1 VNTTVGD
8 EQRQPAALHELRQI
22 GQQEGELHHQE
33 HGPAC
38 GDHSLGTYFHG
49 GTATGLMH
57 TLATQPDSILVS
69 AETVKDYQL
78 HVGDPLT
85 LRLTD
90 AQTHQPRAV
99 SFHYVGVVS
108 EFPTA
113 PKDSFFVDAAVGD
126 VGVALLGGR
135 PGRGVP
141 ELAVVGDPFV
151 ELYGFLVV
159 PGVSRTHTVGG
170 GGGRTQRDGH
180 GLHECPVVRICMLAP
195 SAAAIQESCT
205 R

>member
-1 VNTTVGD
+1 
-8 EQRQPAALHELRQI
+8 
-22 GQQEGELHHQE
+22 
-33 HGPAC
+33 
-38 GDHSLGTYFHG
+38 
-49 GTATGLMH
+49 MH
-57 TLATQPDSILVS
+57 TLATQPESILVS
-69 AETVKDYQL
+69 AETVKDYRL
-78 HVGDPLT
+78 HVGDPVT

-90 AQTHQPRAV
+90 AQTHQARAV

-135 PGRGVP
+135 RGRGVP

-159 PGVSRTHTVGG
+159 PGLSRTHTVGAGVHDDRGLFARDHVDTGMG
-170 GGGRTQRDGH
+170 GGAPDETGMVFTSAPLGW
-180 GLHECPVVRICMLAP
+180 ICMLAP

-205 R
+205 RQVAV

>member
-1 VNTTVGD
+1 
-8 EQRQPAALHELRQI
+8 
-22 GQQEGELHHQE
+22 
-33 HGPAC
+33 
-38 GDHSLGTYFHG
+38 
-49 GTATGLMH
+49 MH

-126 VGVALLGGR
+126 VGVAPLGGR

-159 PGVSRTHTVGG
+159 PGVSRTHTVGAGVHDDRGLFARDHVDTGMGG

>member
-1 VNTTVGD
+1 
-8 EQRQPAALHELRQI
+8 
-22 GQQEGELHHQE
+22 
-33 HGPAC
+33 
-38 GDHSLGTYFHG
+38 
-49 GTATGLMH
+49 MH

-113 PKDSFFVDAAVGD
+113 PKDSFFVANSTYIAQQIQT
-126 VGVALLGGR
+126 LLGTSATVTDRGSVAR
-135 PGRGVP
+135 PSVP
-141 ELAVVGDPFV
+141 A
-151 ELYGFLVV
+151 
-159 PGVSRTHTVGG
+159 
-170 GGGRTQRDGH
+170 
-180 GLHECPVVRICMLAP
+180 
-195 SAAAIQESCT
+195 
-205 R
+205 